1 MNGRRLI
8 AASLLCTLALAQ
20 VTPEAARLLEKVR
33 LAHGGPSLTGLRTYQ
48 ETATLTTFSGTEAER
63 TLTVVSYTD
72 FTQGRLRVE
81 YRDGPHLIQVVQV
94 SPSEGESWSTLGG
107 RKALEPAF
115 AQELRRG
122 LHQTWYGLR
131 LGGSGREIAQILG
144 KRTFGDVSGQA
155 VLVRTR
161 GSQTTYLVNSQNQL
175 IAERYESTQ
184 GTITVLYADL
194 RRVSGIL
201 IPFQARLYANG
212 VLFAET
218 RVQQALV
225 NPPLGSKTFQLP

>member
-1 MNGRRLI
+1 M
-8 AASLLCTLALAQ
+8 
-20 VTPEAARLLEKVR
+20 
-33 LAHGGPSLTGLRTYQ
+33 RTQ
-48 ETATLTTFSGTEAER
+48 
-63 TLTVVSYTD
+63 
-72 FTQGRLRVE
+72 
-81 YRDGPHLIQVVQV
+81 
-94 SPSEGESWSTLGG
+94 
-107 RKALEPAF
+107 
-115 AQELRRG
+115 
-122 LHQTWYGLR
+122 
-131 LGGSGREIAQILG
+131 
-144 KRTFGDVSGQA
+144 
-155 VLVRTR
+155 

-194 RRVSGIL
+194 RRVSGVL